1 MIVGRLFT
9 YLGQRYEPG
18 ADFDI
23 NGIAESRR
31 SSFIRL
37 YGLGERSAP
46 TKKKKK
52 MAKLVDEVIATAKA
66 AAEAPPLIK
75 KNVTV
80 SSGVY
85 RDGELQADEA
95 AASAVLKDI
104 TEEPP
109 TGGVQ
114 GEDLN
119 G

>member
-37 YGLGERSAP
+37 YGLTERSAP
-46 TKKKKK
+46 TKRKSKK
-52 MAKLVDEVIATAKA
+52 ASR
-66 AAEAPPLIK
+66 PPD
-75 KNVTV
+75 NP
-80 SSGVY
+80 
-85 RDGELQADEA
+85 
-95 AASAVLKDI
+95 VLKDI
-104 TEEPP
+104 TEEPLA
-109 TGGVQ
+109 VQ

>member
-18 ADFDI
+18 SDFDI
-23 NGIAESRR
+23 KSIAESRR

-37 YGLGERSAP
+37 YGLSERSAP
-46 TKKKKK
+46 TKKRKK
-52 MAKLVDEVIATAKA
+52 AFV
-66 AAEAPPLIK
+66 P
-75 KNVTV
+75 
-80 SSGVY
+80 
-85 RDGELQADEA
+85 QA
-95 AASAVLKDI
+95 SPVLKDI